1 MTFENGRTE
10 EQRQMIMTGD
20 DDMGHKKDMQDRWKK
35 NEDKRH
41 AERHDRFPEDDIV
54 GIITISR

>member
-1 MTFENGRTE
+1 
-10 EQRQMIMTGD
+10 MIMTGD
-20 DDMGHKKDMQDRWKK
+20 DDMGHKKDMQNRWKK

-41 AERHDRFPEDDIV
+41 AERYDRFPEDDIV